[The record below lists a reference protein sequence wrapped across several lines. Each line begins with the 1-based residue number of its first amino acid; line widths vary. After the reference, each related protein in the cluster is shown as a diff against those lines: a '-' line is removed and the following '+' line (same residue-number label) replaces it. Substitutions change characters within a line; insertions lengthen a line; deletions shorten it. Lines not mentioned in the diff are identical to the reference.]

1 MNKFLIFTSLLFMT
15 TTTQAKPTL
24 EYNFGESDCGLCDWF
39 VVLDGVMGGRSK
51 AEFEQTENSAVDN
64 NGGFASI
71 RTPFSGFDL
80 SGFKQ
85 VTIRYRSTG
94 QQFAMSLSN
103 YKRFYKPKYKQAL
116 PNTNNEWSTL
126 TLKLDEF
133 YKVRL
138 GTKLE
143 GAPSQEDLAEV
154 IRLGLI
160 SDEKKASAFQ
170 LELDFIRF
178 E

>member
-1 MNKFLIFTSLLFMT
+1 
-15 TTTQAKPTL
+15 
-24 EYNFGESDCGLCDWF
+24 
-39 VVLDGVMGGRSK
+39 
-51 AEFEQTENSAVDN
+51 
-64 NGGFASI
+64 
-71 RTPFSGFDL
+71 
-80 SGFKQ
+80 
-85 VTIRYRSTG
+85 
-94 QQFAMSLSN
+94 MSLSN
-103 YKRFYKPKYKQAL
+103 YKRFYKPKYKQGL

>member
-1 MNKFLIFTSLLFMT
+1 MTSVT
-15 TTTQAKPTL
+15 HAKPTL
-24 EYNFGESDCGLCDWF
+24 EYNFGENGCGLCGWF

-51 AEFEQTENSAVDN
+51 ASFEQSENSAIMSGTISLDN

-80 SGFKQ
+80 SGFTQ

-94 QQFAMSLSN
+94 QEFAFSLSN
-103 YKRFYKPKYKQAL
+103 YKRFYKPKYKQVL
-116 PNTNNEWSTL
+116 PTTNNEWSTL
-126 TLKLDEF
+126 TLKLNEF

-138 GTKLE
+138 GTLLE
-143 GAPSQEDLAEV
+143 GSPSHEDLAEV

-160 SDEKKASAFQ
+160 SNEKKASGFS
-170 LELDFIRF
+170 LELDSVRF